1 MPKKKHDYRKKNL
14 KKAYAAYRKKRE
26 INGKGKLN
34 ITLFKNK
41 HFNIWGMLFVRMSGS
56 AINGYGQSK

>member
-1 MPKKKHDYRKKNL
+1 MPKKKFDYRKKNL
-14 KKAYAAYRKKRE
+14 KKARAANRKKRE
-26 INGKGKLN
+26 INEGKLN
-34 ITLFKNK
+34 TTLFKNK